1 MLLGKAGKVTGL
13 EGNEY
18 MAYIME
24 NGLKT
29 WSSSVSEIDEAM
41 QRIQVKQTEHFS
53 F

>member
-1 MLLGKAGKVTGL
+1 
-13 EGNEY
+13 

-41 QRIQVKQTEHFS
+41 QRIQVKANGAFS